1 MRKKSIII
9 EPKTPATACVIWLHG
24 LGAKRDF
31 SKLVPEFNLPNNH
44 GVRFIFP
51 FAEINSLT
59 INKSEII
66 HSWYDIKSV
75 CNTTMV
81 RKIDITSAL
90 HSCAYIHSII
100 DQQIKLGISP
110 HNIILI
116 GFSQGALIAGLSSL
130 TAKHALAASI
140 IISGYLPEWPLFARN
155 IQIPHQHTKYICMH
169 GTQDTIV
176 PIKLGTTAK
185 AMLIQHGYNV
195 TWHTY
200 ETGHELCF
208 DAIQKIRSI
217 LADKLIDV
225 ATPQI
230 NSH

>member
-9 EPKTPATACVIWLHG
+9 EPITQARSCVIWLHG
-24 LGAKRDF
+24 LGARRDF
-31 SKLVPEFNLPNNH
+31 SKLVPEFDLPINH
-44 GVRFIFP
+44 SIRFIFP

-59 INKSEII
+59 INKSESI

-81 RKIDITSAL
+81 REIDITSAL
-90 HSCAYIHSII
+90 YSCAYIHSII
-100 DQQIKLGISP
+100 DQQIKLGILP

-130 TAKHALAASI
+130 TTKHALAASM
-140 IISGYLPEWPLFARN
+140 IISGYLPEWSLFARN
-155 IQIPHQHTKYICMH
+155 IQIPHKHTNYICMH
-169 GTQDTIV
+169 GMQDTII
-176 PIKLGTTAK
+176 PIKLGTIAK
-185 AMLIQHGYNV
+185 DMLIQHGYNV

-217 LADKLIDV
+217 LAEKLIDIS
-225 ATPQI
+225 TLQI